1 MTVDFL
7 SETWRPEERIH
18 FLRSPSRMKMSFK
31 NEEEIK
37 ASSEEEK
44 KNKRICHQQ
53 TCHKEVV
60 KEDSLDRK

>member
-1 MTVDFL
+1 MNDSGFL
-7 SETWRPEERIH
+7 IRNMEARRKDTIH

-44 KNKRICHQQ
+44 KTREFVTSRPVIKKWLKKI
-53 TCHKEVV
+53 
-60 KEDSLDRK
+60 L